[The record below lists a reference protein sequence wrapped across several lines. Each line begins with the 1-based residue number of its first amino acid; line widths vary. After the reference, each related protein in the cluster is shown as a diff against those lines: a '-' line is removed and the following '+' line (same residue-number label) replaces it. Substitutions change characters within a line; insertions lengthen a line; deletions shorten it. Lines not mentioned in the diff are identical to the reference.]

1 MYEVTVK
8 LDCEEE
14 PTVDDVINYINEL
27 GEDLHFYVTLN
38 GEEIEWLRKQKA

>member
-14 PTVDDVINYINEL
+14 PTVDDVINYINDL

-38 GEEIEWLRKQKA
+38 GEGVE

>member
-14 PTVDDVINYINEL
+14 PTVDDVINYINDL
-27 GEDLHFYVTLN
+27 GDDLHFYVTLN
-38 GEEIEWLRKQKA
+38 GEEIE